1 MVSMQFFT
9 FWSVLMNHV
18 MIKCLALAV
27 LGSAL
32 GCDKSDGPATPL
44 TCSFQLLN
52 EQGQEATVFAQG
64 QNIIFQFQITNPSA
78 QNIVLNNPPIDV
90 THFLEVNRLTPG
102 EGSSAIGKPY
112 NNIFCTF
119 QGGIGVPARS
129 AITLSIPWVEN
140 AAFPTSLYFCGGQH
154 AKTTYLP
161 AGRYRTSFTTPL
173 TIIRADQPDVV
184 TEAQTFTRE
193 FEVK

>member
-1 MVSMQFFT
+1 MKHLLLNGVACA
-9 FWSVLMNHV
+9 V
-18 MIKCLALAV
+18 MAGAF
-27 LGSAL
+27 
-32 GCDKSDGPATPL
+32 GCNKAQAPATPL
-44 TCSFQLLN
+44 TASFQLLN

-78 QNIVLNNPPIDV
+78 QNIVLHNPPIDV

-102 EGSSAIGKPY
+102 EGSGAMGKPY

>member
-1 MVSMQFFT
+1 MKHLLLNGVAFA
-9 FWSVLMNHV
+9 V
-18 MIKCLALAV
+18 MAGAF
-27 LGSAL
+27 
-32 GCDKSDGPATPL
+32 GCNKAQAPATPL
-44 TCSFQLLN
+44 TASFQLLN

-64 QNIIFQFQITNPSA
+64 QNLIFQFQITNPSA
-78 QNIVLNNPPIDV
+78 QNIVLHNPPIDV

-102 EGSSAIGKPY
+102 EGSGALGKPY
-112 NNIFCTF
+112 NNIFCYF
-119 QGGIGVPARS
+119 IGGISVLPHTTT
-129 AITLSIPWVEN
+129 TLSIPWVESP
-140 AAFPTSLYFCGGQH
+140 AFPTSGFFCGH